1 MRFLSVVAML
11 TLSVVV
17 QAQDF
22 TTTMTPAERAA
33 AGLGKLS
40 AEELA
45 VLKAAVER
53 YKSGEVAAIKQEA
66 EQKVA
71 VAEAKVKETEAKAR
85 EAEAEQK
92 KSGPGWLGAL
102 ITLKR
107 AESKSKV
114 EVSDLLVSRVE
125 GTFKTFSGRRSFTLE
140 NGQVW
145 TMIENDS
152 YAGPT
157 YTNPEVEIYPG
168 IMGSFWLR
176 VPAAAVRFK
185 VKPVKLD

>member
-1 MRFLSVVAML
+1 MKPLITCLIFAVLAVTAPAVELKSVPPEK
-11 TLSVVV
+11 
-17 QAQDF
+17 F
-22 TTTMTPAERAA
+22 RA
-33 AGLGKLS
+33 AGLHKLTES
-40 AEELA
+40 ELA
-45 VLKAAVER
+45 ELQILIDQL
-53 YKSGEVAAIKQEA
+53 KSGEVAAIKQEA

-71 VAEAKVKETEAKAR
+71 VAEAKVKETEAKAK

-145 TMIENDS
+145 TMVENDS